1 MVRTCLV
8 NRVHYTHLQ
17 KPTEIA
23 IKATEKVRTNVIL
36 ISTWHVIN
44 PLFPYND
51 TFHISIFLYI
61 RKYIVKPN
69 V

>member
-1 MVRTCLV
+1 MVRTCSV

-36 ISTWHVIN
+36 ISTWHVIKA
-44 PLFPYND
+44 LFPCND
-51 TFHISIFLYI
+51 KLHNSITLYI
-61 RKYIVKPN
+61 RKYK
-69 V
+69 